1 MAEGAAGLQ
10 LMPAGWKVHSFAW
23 AAGKR
28 TWGPLSDRG
37 GKAQPVGMTVCEAL
51 VALLLAAWSTLV
63 VLTPLLWADEDYFVV
78 TGGASQRI
86 QRWIGLSKGAAG
98 SEWFWAAT
106 WGRSLTV
113 AQAMGVTAW
122 LSLATHIVVSW
133 RALVPWLREK
143 MIVFV
148 AMTALPVLVTALSD
162 GYRMRLNVNGCR
174 FVMGEAELFFAA
186 LFIASVHVSE
196 KHQHQRPLPRGRKS
210 ICSLGCCG
218 LQLFADDSASI
229 RLTAALSFRVALTLA
244 WAFGVTFLRTTAIAT
259 AAGVTAFVIVVILS
273 SVSFVAVAR
282 QTYRLCRRYL
292 RRLASEQD
300 HHLVLHGRDSCGEV
314 GGRRAPAGRQALS
327 QSPVVKLL
335 QDAVMPLVIYAA
347 WIFLTLPTSTAGCP
361 AWSLPGLGD
370 ATPPPPSGV
379 HWPEGADVQNEDTRD
394 RIVDAM
400 AVGAVMSIAGAT
412 AAFSVALSTIL
423 QALDSDALLREQE
436 SLLAAATLR
445 QAIGFVSHGTR
456 GPLNAAMLSLGL
468 MQQPGGGDA
477 GGSPVHEVDTG
488 RSESEPEPGAGG
500 TALIGDGVEGAPA
513 ETTLVRAKDP
523 QDQAASDA
531 LPHASQA
538 DFISSLQ
545 ASIRASA
552 LHLDLLVM
560 WDQSQEGSNQLPVA
574 CGWDSLGDAWRSKLL
589 AKFRSARLGD
599 AHLVVSTGPLKGRTF
614 TGSAAGST
622 VRGDAVLPAT
632 EEPAEGRAG
641 TSLGW
646 TTHSPARTS
655 RAAGAASGVSSGSRA
670 RMDPSP
676 SSADSGVLGARTS
689 RDGRSAS
696 GQPRV
701 PAGSDSHH
709 SGPRARSLEFFP
721 ANELSSA
728 LPADEFE
735 FFADHESLFAVS
747 VSAVAHAVDR
757 VANRTDGAMVELHC
771 SVFTDAAAVRR
782 IGMPRVPF
790 PHDASDD
797 EMGGA
802 LPPPTS
808 PNRRLPAQGGPRGP
822 PPAGRRLAP
831 QTRRGEEQATATG
844 ATSPLAPEP
853 SSAPQAAASLR
864 SSARLG
870 DSVDLAAQPTIPAIL
885 QFEVRDQGPP
895 VPEEDLVSGRLFR
908 PFGGSTQPGRGA
920 GTTGLSLSTVL
931 GIALTSMRGE
941 VGMAS
946 GEHEGALVFAR
957 VPVWARRRPVAV
969 AYRSMREAAS
979 VADSS
984 AVLGSRRRTI
994 CPSYARSDGS
1004 NSEESPRRTTRAL
1017 DAAAAAAAA
1026 TGVEAAS
1033 SHARLPPADAKQW
1046 DERAPQRPPSTQ
1058 EPLSPPLVP
1067 SGQARSPAAERPA
1080 SDSGSAPLEVSEAAA
1095 DSMAMS
1101 HCPTPEA
1108 SPAHAD
1114 HPEPGSAQP

>member
-51 VALLLAAWSTLV
+51 VALLLAAWSALV

-589 AKFRSARLGD
+589 AKFRSARLSD

-632 EEPAEGRAG
+632 EEAAEGRAG

-709 SGPRARSLEFFP
+709 SGPRARSVEFFP
-721 ANELSSA
+721 ANERSSA

-802 LPPPTS
+802 LPPPT
-808 PNRRLPAQGGPRGP
+808 PGAALGP
-822 PPAGRRLAP
+822 PA
-831 QTRRGEEQATATG
+831 
-844 ATSPLAPEP
+844 
-853 SSAPQAAASLR
+853 
-864 SSARLG
+864 
-870 DSVDLAAQPTIPAIL
+870 
-885 QFEVRDQGPP
+885 
-895 VPEEDLVSGRLFR
+895 
-908 PFGGSTQPGRGA
+908 
-920 GTTGLSLSTVL
+920 
-931 GIALTSMRGE
+931 
-941 VGMAS
+941 
-946 GEHEGALVFAR
+946 
-957 VPVWARRRPVAV
+957 
-969 AYRSMREAAS
+969 
-979 VADSS
+979 
-984 AVLGSRRRTI
+984 
-994 CPSYARSDGS
+994 
-1004 NSEESPRRTTRAL
+1004 
-1017 DAAAAAAAA
+1017 
-1026 TGVEAAS
+1026 
-1033 SHARLPPADAKQW
+1033 
-1046 DERAPQRPPSTQ
+1046 
-1058 EPLSPPLVP
+1058 
-1067 SGQARSPAAERPA
+1067 
-1080 SDSGSAPLEVSEAAA
+1080 
-1095 DSMAMS
+1095 
-1101 HCPTPEA
+1101 
-1108 SPAHAD
+1108 
-1114 HPEPGSAQP
+1114 